1 MKAFFE
7 AFPKNLKEAL
17 LSVLPLTLIVLILS
31 FTPLFNLSGLEYQTF
46 GASSLILIL
55 GITLF
60 SIGAKI
66 AMTPMGE
73 HVGASLTRTKKII
86 LIILVIFSMGLF
98 ITIAE
103 PDLFVL
109 SRKVSSTDLIKQ
121 LILIIATSVGVGL
134 FLVIAVLRIIFK
146 KDLIPLLLYF
156 YFFCFG
162 LVGVSYAL
170 GYGKNIALAFDSG
183 GVTTGPI
190 TVPFIMALG
199 VGVSSTI
206 GGRNQKENS
215 FGLVSLCSVG
225 PIMVLLLLSIFLYKD
240 TINVDLVAL
249 APLTVDNIWI
259 NILDS
264 FVNKCIWVGIALG
277 LILIFFFII
286 NFTLIKLPKRKLLAI
301 LQGAI
306 ITFVGIVLF
315 LTAAEIGYERI
326 GFHIGKELAE
336 NKNWSILIGFI
347 IGLVVVLAEPAV
359 NLLTKQVEEITTG
372 AITKLSLLIAL
383 SIGVGTSIALAMLRI
398 VFDFPIIYILVPGY
412 LLSLGLSIF
421 VPKMYTSIAFDS
433 GGVASGP
440 LTSGFILPLAMGVT
454 SVLQPDKVLEDAFG
468 VVALVALA
476 PLISIQLLGFKS
488 VIQNAIQR
496 KARLNKINKVK
507 EDDNV
512 IIYF

>member
-1 MKAFFE
+1 MNHFFKE
-7 AFPKNLKEAL
+7 FPKNLKEAL
-17 LSVLPLTLIVLILS
+17 LSVLPLTVIILILS
-31 FTPLFNLSGLEYQTF
+31 FTPLFNLSGLEYGTF
-46 GASSLILIL
+46 AVSSVVLIL

-60 SIGAKI
+60 NIGAKI

-73 HVGASLTRTKKII
+73 HVGASLTRTKKVI
-86 LIILVIFSMGLF
+86 LIIIVILAMGLF

-109 SRKVSSTDLIKQ
+109 SKKVSSDDLIKQ

-146 KDLIPLLLYF
+146 KELIPLLLYF

-162 LVGVSYAL
+162 LVAISYAL

-199 VGVSSTI
+199 VGVSSSI
-206 GGRNQKENS
+206 GGRRQKENS
-215 FGLVSLCSVG
+215 FGLVALCSVG
-225 PIMVLLLLSIFLYKD
+225 PILVLLLLSIFLYKD
-240 TINVDLVAL
+240 TIHINLSAL
-249 APLTVDNIWI
+249 DALNIDTLWRD
-259 NILDS
+259 ILHS
-264 FVNKCIWVGIALG
+264 FINKCIWVGIALA

-286 NFTLIKLPKRKLLAI
+286 NFTLIKLPKRKIIAI
-301 LQGAI
+301 LQGAL
-306 ITFVGIVLF
+306 ITFIGIVLF
-315 LTAAEIGYERI
+315 LTAAEIGYEKIGYHIGSELANNKVWVVVI
-326 GFHIGKELAE
+326 GFV
-336 NKNWSILIGFI
+336 

-372 AITKLSLLIAL
+372 AITKTSLLIAL
-383 SIGVGTSIALAMLRI
+383 SIGVGSSIALAMLRI

-440 LTSGFILPLAMGVT
+440 LTSSFILPLAMGVT

-476 PLISIQLLGFKS
+476 PLISIQVLGFKS
-488 VIQNAIQR
+488 VLQTAIAR
-496 KARLNKINKVK
+496 KARLKQINNVK